1 MRIRIHILALFFC
14 LCTLPLAAGPL
25 KGEREAL
32 NLYRQG
38 FYSQA
43 RTLFEQAPVSSRT
56 RAYALLCAIRSQASD
71 YPALLFDFRR
81 DYPASAF
88 DSEISFRH
96 ALVLF
101 DQGKY
106 VQAATELGKVDPKD
120 IGDANIAELQFKQ
133 GYCAY
138 ALGDYPA
145 AQRWFDALEQRGVSA
160 YTAESRFICGLMAYA
175 DEDIS
180 KAKQWFGKVAGDGR
194 FGALASYYVLECE
207 FLQGN
212 YAYVAQEGPA
222 MFAAAAGERR
232 AHLARMLSE
241 SLLVLGKDS
250 DARGYFDEYIGSS
263 TDMTRSDWFYA
274 GSVLFASHDYK
285 GALENYVNMSE
296 RTDSLGQIAEY
307 NMAASCVALRNKVEA
322 LDHYKAASLLAWR
335 PDIREDAWFNYA
347 KLSFDLNKSTEGFA
361 SYIKEYGT
369 AVRGEQIYS
378 YMALS
383 ALIEKD
389 YEGAIC
395 AYDNIEELNPE
406 MRRNYIKANYLRAT
420 QLAGNGSWRQA
431 SSYYRAASYYLPK
444 NDRLGQLSRYWMAE
458 SLYHGGDYEAAR
470 STYTELYN
478 SSALPGTAEGRR
490 LPYDIAYC
498 YLQQKDWA
506 QAAKWLDEYASDRKA
521 AYRED
526 ALTRRADCDFAR
538 KDYQA
543 AVKSYQAVREEFGAD
558 EKIYPYYRQ
567 GLAYGLLGEKA
578 LKASVLSPVLSA
590 PDDAPLYSDALYE
603 LASTWSDLG
612 RYHDAQRAFE
622 RLCARTRDS
631 VFVAKGR
638 LGLGIACRNAGD
650 DLKAIEHYRSV
661 VRAFPGTEYSASA
674 LMAVESIYRARKEPE
689 KYLAFVE
696 QEKTAAQEVDKAQ
709 MYFNTAEQVFLNG
722 NYTQAIELFQKYLGE
737 WPGAA
742 QTALAHFYIAES
754 RRQLN
759 LGEDACD
766 SYAAA
771 LAMAPDASFA
781 ENARVNYAALL
792 YTMERY
798 EEAYAVYSDILRLSR
813 FERNKSLAQLGR
825 ARCAYK
831 ARNWNAAIADAQS
844 ALDEGKADAAGAR
857 ELLYIKAKALLAL
870 EKRSE
875 AFALLEELAKEPAT
889 VQGAEAQYLLIQD
902 RYDVGRFDGIPDLV
916 YAFAEKAP
924 DQSYWLARAYIVLGD
939 TFVAQGKLDFAKAIY
954 ESILEGYESGP
965 EDGLREMVKRK
976 LAAL

>member
-1 MRIRIHILALFFC
+1 MRIRTSIFSLFF
-14 LCTLPLAAGPL
+14 LLFTLSAGAGPL

-43 RTLFEQAPVSSRT
+43 RTLFEQAPASPRT

-71 YPALLFDFRR
+71 YPAMLYDFRR
-81 DYPASAF
+81 DYPVSAF
-88 DSEISFRH
+88 DSEIGFRH

-101 DQGKY
+101 DKGQY
-106 VQAATELGKVDPKD
+106 RQAGTELGKVNPKD
-120 IGDANIAELQFKQ
+120 IGDANVAELRFKQ

-138 ALGDYPA
+138 ALGDYPSA
-145 AQRWFDALEQRGVSA
+145 RRWFDALEQQGVSA
-160 YTAESRFICGLMAYA
+160 YSAEARFIRGLMAYSEEHFA
-175 DEDIS
+175 EACDG
-180 KAKQWFGKVAGDGR
+180 FRKVEGDGR
-194 FGALASYYVLECE
+194 FGELASYYVLECE
-207 FLQGN
+207 FLGGN
-212 YAYVAQEGPA
+212 YAYVAKEGPA
-222 MFAAAAGERR
+222 MYASATGERR

-241 SLLVLGKDS
+241 SLLVLGEDS
-250 DARGYFDEYIGSS
+250 AARGYFDEYIGSS

-285 GALENYVNMSE
+285 GALENYKNMTE

-307 NMAASCVALRNKVEA
+307 NMAAACVALRNNVEA
-322 LDHYKAASLLAWR
+322 LDHYKAAAQSAWR

-347 KLSFDLNKSTEGFA
+347 KLSFDLNKSTEGFT
-361 SYIKEYGT
+361 SYIQEYGT

-383 ALIEKD
+383 ALVEKD
-389 YEGAIC
+389 YEGAIR
-395 AYDNIEELNPE
+395 AYDNVDELSPE
-406 MRRNYIKANYLRAT
+406 MRRNYIKANYLRAA
-420 QLAGNGSWRQA
+420 QLAGTGSWRQA
-431 SSYYRAASYYLPK
+431 ASYYKASSYYLPK

-458 SLYHGGDYEAAR
+458 SLYRGGDYSAAR
-470 STYTELYN
+470 GVFTELYN
-478 SSALPGTAEGRR
+478 SSALSGTGEGRR

-498 YLQQKDWA
+498 YLQQKEWA
-506 QAAKWLDEYASDRKA
+506 QAAKWLDGYAADRRA
-521 AYRED
+521 AFRED
-526 ALTRRADCDFAR
+526 ALTKRADCDFAR
-538 KDYQA
+538 KDYKA
-543 AVKSYQAVREEFGAD
+543 AVKSYQAVRDDYGAA

-578 LKASVLSPVLSA
+578 QKAAALLPVLSA
-590 PDDAPLYSDALYE
+590 PADAPLYNEALYE

-612 RYHDAQRAFE
+612 RYKEAQQAFE
-622 RLCARTRDS
+622 QLCTQTRDS
-631 VFVAKGR
+631 SYVAKGR
-638 LGLGIACRNAGD
+638 LGLGMACRNAGD
-650 DLKAIEHYRSV
+650 EMKAIEHYRSV
-661 VRAFPGTEYSASA
+661 VRGFPGTEYSESA

-696 QEKTAAQEVDKAQ
+696 QEKVAAQEVDKAQ

-722 NYTQAIELFQKYLGE
+722 NYSQAIVLFQKYLNE

-742 QTALAHFYIAES
+742 QAALAHFYIAES

-771 LAMAPDASFA
+771 LALAPDASFA

-792 YTMERY
+792 FAMERY
-798 EEAYAVYSDILRLSR
+798 MEAYAVYSDLLRLSR
-813 FERNKSLAQLGR
+813 FQSNKTLAQLGM
-825 ARCAYK
+825 ARSAYK
-831 ARNWNAAIADAQS
+831 ARDWAAAVADAQE
-844 ALDEGKADAAGAR
+844 ALDAGKADEGAVR
-857 ELLYIKAKALLAL
+857 ELRYIKAKALLAQ
-870 EKRSE
+870 EKRAE
-875 AFALLEELAKEPAT
+875 AFALLEQLAKEPAT
-889 VQGAEAQYLLIQD
+889 VQGAEAKYLLIQD
-902 RYDVGRFDGIPDLV
+902 RYDSGRFDGIPDEV
-916 YAFAEKAP
+916 YAFADQAP

-939 TFVAQGKLDFAKAIY
+939 TFVAQGKTDFAKAIY

>member
-1 MRIRIHILALFFC
+1 MRIRTTILSLFFL
-14 LCTLPLAAGPL
+14 LCTLSAGAGPL

-38 FYSQA
+38 LYSQA
-43 RTLFEQAPVSSRT
+43 RTLFEQAPSSPRT

-71 YPALLFDFRR
+71 YPSLLFDFRR

-101 DQGKY
+101 DQGEY
-106 VQAATELGKVDPKD
+106 AQAGNELGRVKEKDLVDAD
-120 IGDANIAELQFKQ
+120 IPELLFKQ
-133 GYCAY
+133 AYCAY

-145 AQRWFDALEQRGVSA
+145 ALRSFDALEQRGVSA
-160 YTAESRFICGLMAYA
+160 YTAEARFVRGMMAYA
-175 DEDIS
+175 GEDIAT
-180 KAKQWFGKVAGDGR
+180 AKQWFQKVSGDGR

-207 FLQGN
+207 FLDGN

-222 MFAAAAGERR
+222 MYAAASGERR

-241 SLLVLGKDS
+241 SMLVLGEDS
-250 DARGYFDEYIGSS
+250 AARGYFDEYISSS

-285 GALENYVNMSE
+285 GALENYKNMTE

-307 NMAASCVALRNKVEA
+307 NMAAACVALRNNVEA
-322 LDHYKAASLLAWR
+322 LEHYKAAAQPAWR

-347 KLSFDLNKSTEGFA
+347 KLSFDLNKSTEGFS
-361 SYIKEYGT
+361 SYIKEYGS

-389 YEGAIC
+389 YEGAIR
-395 AYDNIEELNPE
+395 AYDNIDELSPE

-420 QLAGNGSWRQA
+420 QLAGSGSWRQA
-431 SSYYRAASYYLPK
+431 ASYFKAASYYLPK

-458 SLYHGGDYEAAR
+458 SLYHGGDYAAAR
-470 STYTELYN
+470 GLFTELYN
-478 SSALPGTAEGRR
+478 SSALAGSGEGRK

-498 YLQQKDWA
+498 YLQQKDWST
-506 QAAKWLDEYASDRKA
+506 AAKWLEEYASDRKA
-521 AYRED
+521 DYRED
-526 ALTRRADCDFAR
+526 ALTKRADCDFAR
-538 KDYQA
+538 KDYKA
-543 AVKSYQAVREEFGAD
+543 AVKSYQRVRDDYGASD
-558 EKIYPYYRQ
+558 KIYPYYRQ

-578 LKASVLSPVLSA
+578 QKATALSPVLSA
-590 PDDAPLYSDALYE
+590 SADAPLYSEALYE

-612 RYHDAQRAFE
+612 RYPEAQRAFE
-622 RLCARTRDS
+622 KLCAQTRDS
-631 VFVAKGR
+631 SFVAKGR
-638 LGLGIACRNAGD
+638 LGLGMACRNAGD
-650 DLKAIEHYRSV
+650 DLKAIEHYRAV
-661 VRAFPGTEYSASA
+661 VRAYPGTEYSESA

-696 QEKTAAQEVDKAQ
+696 QEKTAAQEVDRAQ

-722 NYTQAIELFQKYLGE
+722 NYPQAIVLFQKYIDE
-737 WPGAA
+737 WKDAA
-742 QTALAHFYIAES
+742 QVALAHFYIAES

-766 SYAAA
+766 SYAKA
-771 LAMAPDASFA
+771 LTLAPDASFA

-792 YTMERY
+792 FAMERY
-798 EEAYAVYSDILRLSR
+798 DEAYAVYADLLRLSR
-813 FERNKSLAQLGR
+813 FESNKTLAQLGL
-825 ARCAYK
+825 ARSAYK
-831 ARNWNAAIADAQS
+831 ARNWTAAVADAQL
-844 ALDEGKADAAGAR
+844 ALDAGKADAAGVR
-857 ELLYIKAKALLAL
+857 ELNYIKAKSLLAL
-870 EKRSE
+870 ENRSE
-875 AFALLEELAKEPAT
+875 AFALLAQLAKEPAT
-889 VQGAEAQYLLIQD
+889 VQGAEAKYLLIQD
-902 RYDVGRFDGIPDLV
+902 RYDSGRFDGIADEV
-916 YAFAEKAP
+916 YAFAEQAP

-939 TFVAQGKLDFAKAIY
+939 TFVAQGKSDFAKAIY